1 MAWSLV
7 ASTMAGGT
15 SGSVTTSAIDT
26 TGAGLIVIGLAYDDS
41 PSRVVILT
49 DSKGN
54 EWRHIRSV
62 TQGATRSALFYTIP
76 KSVGSG
82 HTFSNINT
90 NNFSSIAVQAFSGI
104 AESITVDQ
112 ISSNNVSSTTLAPG
126 SITPTIDNEL
136 VISHLAI
143 SGAGTPI
150 SIDGGFTETNE
161 IDFSAGNYYGGAM
174 AYLIQTTAAAAN
186 PTWTRTT
193 SNPMAATMASFKLA
207 QPISSAWLTA

>member
-7 ASTMAGGT
+7 ANTIAGGT

>member
-1 MAWSLV
+1 MAWALV
-7 ASTMAGGT
+7 ANTIAGGT
-15 SGSVTTSAIDT
+15 SGSVTTGAIDT
-26 TGAGLIVIGLAYDDS
+26 TGATLIVVGLAYDDS

-90 NNFSSIAVQAFSGI
+90 NNFSSIAVQAFSG
-104 AESITVDQ
+104 EPDSIVVDQ
-112 ISSNNVSSTTLAPG
+112 ISSNNISSTTLAPG
-126 SITPTIDNEL
+126 SITPTKDNAL
-136 VISHLAI
+136 VVTHLAI

-150 SIDGGFTETNE
+150 SIDGSFTETDE
-161 IDFSAGNYYGGAM
+161 IDFSSGNYYGGAM
-174 AYLIQTTAAAAN
+174 AYLIQTTATAAN
-186 PTWTRTT
+186 PTWTRTN
-193 SNPMAATMASFKLA
+193 SNPMASVMVSFS
-207 QPISSAWLTA
+207 QRPTVTGAWVTV